1 MATSIT
7 NIIKTQVCEQV
18 FQNGY
23 PTDLDNK
30 HPFDFFMEAN
40 VDCAEGVDESPLG
53 TEWNFEV
60 ASEYGFE
67 NIRSI
72 RGLMQSMYEDLD
84 RFKTSLFQYA
94 VKPMQL
100 NKDECISDDVFYK
113 LVQEGQGNLYR
124 QGTVDEYAIMQ
135 TVDEEA
141 LS

>member
-1 MATSIT
+1 MTTSIQ
-7 NIIKTQVCEQV
+7 NIIKTQVCENI

-30 HPFDFFMEAN
+30 HPFDFFMEAD

-60 ASEYGFE
+60 ASEYGFD

-72 RGLMQSMYEDLD
+72 RGLMQSMYEDLE

-94 VKPMQL
+94 AKPMQL
-100 NKDECISDDVFYK
+100 NKDECINDDAFYE

-124 QGTVDEYAIMQ
+124 QGTADEYAIIQ
-135 TVDEEA
+135 TVGEEA
-141 LS
+141 VL